1 MCESVKA
8 SLRSLS
14 LSGPLQKRGDKWLSH
29 RQIFSYTGGKYCAF
43 YINLSGSSEPSA
55 ASAFNHFPLAVA
67 QALLKLYLWVWE
79 QQWLG
84 LQAAVLPGECH
95 QRAWKAG
102 GDGETKITWRG
113 IAFKE
118 MLRGLKHFSS
128 KSPFFLYFILFF
140 SNRVA
145 ELSPSLR
152 KGVTGGFVCS
162 SLSQSN
168 LWISVAASFSY
179 KTFNFLMLLFSS
191 RPCFYLFLI
200 LTKIFAWSITF

>member
-1 MCESVKA
+1 MCENVEA
-8 SLRSLS
+8 SRRSLS
-14 LSGPLQKRGDKWLSH
+14 LSGPLQKGGDKWLSH
-29 RQIFSYTGGKYCAF
+29 RQLFSYTGGKYCAF

-55 ASAFNHFPLAVA
+55 ASAFNHFPLAFA
-67 QALLKLYLWVWE
+67 QALLKLYLWVRE
-79 QQWLG
+79 QHLG
-84 LQAAVLPGECH
+84 LRAAVLPAECH

-102 GDGETKITWRG
+102 GDGENKITRRG

-118 MLRGLKHFSS
+118 ILWGLKHFSS

-140 SNRVA
+140 ANRVA